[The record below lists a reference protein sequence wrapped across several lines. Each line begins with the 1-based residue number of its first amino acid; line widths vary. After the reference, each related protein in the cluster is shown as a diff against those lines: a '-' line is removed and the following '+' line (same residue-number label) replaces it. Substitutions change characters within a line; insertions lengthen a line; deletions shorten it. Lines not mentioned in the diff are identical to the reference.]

1 MVEEEM
7 CMHGTGKDRNYAVVG
22 GKMQEWEEVE
32 VVVLN
37 QDTDS
42 SGAWNV

>member
-22 GKMQEWEEVE
+22 GNQEWEEVE

-37 QDTDS
+37 QDTGS